1 MNRVYTDKINKS
13 LYTEA
18 KSILPRVNP
27 TETIAWTKLN
37 SLLLS
42 QKEELNLKN
51 LFQQNPNRF
60 TDFSHQLDNLFVD
73 FSKNT
78 ISREIKTE
86 LIQLA
91 EECKLS
97 ESIELLFGGA
107 KINETENRAV
117 LHTLLRDFET
127 EHFDL
132 DGQDIMLEIKEEREK
147 IKALA
152 DKFESGNLF
161 GHTGQRIKTIV
172 NIGIGGS
179 HLGPEAVVE
188 ALSPFRN
195 KDVSVLFLSNSD
207 PLNFDD
213 IKSKIKL
220 EETVFIVVSKTFTT
234 QETLDN
240 ADLIKQLYSNEAVEK
255 HFFAVTANPHQA
267 ISFGIPQDNI
277 FKMWDWVCGRFSI
290 WGSVGLSVAL
300 SIGYKNFEEMLK
312 GAFEVDTHFRKQPF
326 SGNIPV
332 LMALIGIW
340 NTNFMNYSTEAIIPY
355 SYSLQ
360 KLPAFIRQ
368 SIMES
373 NGKSIDRNGDL
384 IDYKT
389 SPIIWGEIGTNAQH
403 SFLQLLHQGTVV
415 SPVDFIIAINSQS
428 DNQEQHKRFF
438 SHFIAQSEALLN
450 GTDQEV
456 KENDIQKYL
465 EGNKPSTSIV
475 LKQLTPFNLGS
486 LLALYE
492 HKIFTQGVIWNIF
505 SFDQWGVELG
515 KKLAKENESALNV
528 NHPNN
533 TYKKDNSTNGL
544 IQLYEKWA
552 NKQ

>member
-1 MNRVYTDKINKS
+1 MNRQYTDNSNQPLKTK
-13 LYTEA
+13 EE
-18 KSILPRVNP
+18 SILPRVNP
-27 TETIAWTKLN
+27 TETIAWAKLN

-78 ISREIKTE
+78 ISHEIKTE

-132 DGQDIMLEIKEEREK
+132 DGQDIMLEIKEERGRIK
-147 IKALA
+147 ILA
-152 DKFESGNLF
+152 DKFEQGNLL
-161 GHTGQRIKTIV
+161 GHTGQQIKTIV

-267 ISFGIPQDNI
+267 ISFGIPQENI

-312 GAFEVDTHFRKQPF
+312 GAFEVDTYFRKQPF
-326 SGNIPV
+326 SENIPV

-389 SPIIWGEIGTNAQH
+389 SSIIWGEIGTNAQH
-403 SFLQLLHQGTVV
+403 TFLQLLHQGTVV

-492 HKIFTQGVIWNIF
+492 HEIFTQGVIWNIF

-515 KKLAKENESALNV
+515 KKLAKENELALNV

-552 NKQ
+552 